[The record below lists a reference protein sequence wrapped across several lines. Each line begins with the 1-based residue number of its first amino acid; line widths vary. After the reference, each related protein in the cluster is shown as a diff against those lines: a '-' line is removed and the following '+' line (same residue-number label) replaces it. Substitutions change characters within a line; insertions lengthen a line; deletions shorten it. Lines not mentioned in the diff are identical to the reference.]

1 MGLTYDFDI
10 VTIADESETE
20 NPEAG
25 AQVAG
30 RQVYAVFRDIR
41 TADALRRASPR
52 IRRIFVDAGF
62 SLDSRRTG
70 LECDLYPAED
80 AEARALILRRL
91 FDNIRNRGV
100 QGQYCGAFDILAFL
114 QHVRRA
120 QPLPRRPVQE
130 RPKPAALVDADA
142 KKAARRSIVGR
153 VGFALGLAVIL
164 FVVLKY
170 LAAGGATP

>member
-1 MGLTYDFDI
+1 MSLTYDFDI
-10 VTIADESETE
+10 VTIAEESETE

-30 RQVYAVFRDIR
+30 RHVYAVFRDIR

-62 SLDSRRTG
+62 SLESRRTG
-70 LECDLYPAED
+70 LERDLYPAED

-100 QGQYCGAFDILAFL
+100 QGQYCGTFDILAFL

-130 RPKPAALVDADA
+130 RPKPARAGADA
-142 KKAARRSIVGR
+142 KKTARRSIVGR

-170 LAAGGATP
+170 LAATGATP